1 MLEHC
6 PELLFPPLFTKLL
19 TMIDCGTAGT
29 VRTVDVEDI
38 IDDSGPRDRSMTS
51 SILSQCSCSL
61 SSPLLS
67 LSFY

>member
-51 SILSQCSCSL
+51 SILSRFSSPL
-61 SSPLLS
+61 SPLLS